1 MTEYTISDYLLD
13 VIKALGADEILG
25 VPGDYNLQFL
35 DHITHRDDMKW
46 VGNAN
51 ELNASYMADGYA
63 REKGFATFVTTF
75 GVGELSAINGLAG
88 SVAEHVPVLE
98 IVGAPT
104 NDVQNAGKL
113 VHHTFGDSN
122 FDRFIQA
129 HEALGIKTTVLDAKH
144 AIDQIDETLA
154 YIHTTKQPAYLV
166 LPSDL
171 VNALVNPALQ
181 GGIANRIAAK
191 QEQNVDQSVA
201 AISAALADSKSPV
214 IVVGHEVDRFSLGQA
229 VKDFSLKNNIPVVDL
244 GLGKGAVDESFAN
257 FVGTYNGTISD
268 EEINQFVSGADTV
281 LVLGAKLTD
290 SVTGG
295 FTQEFDDSQVINLFA
310 AAGSI
315 YGQSLPADYDFVA
328 TLQQLASTDLNLKL
342 ANVQAPAGDITALK
356 ATDKALTQAF
366 YDRAL
371 QEFITADKTLVAE
384 QGTSFFGLAS
394 QNLASG
400 AKFFGQ
406 PLWGSIGYAFPAT
419 IGAQLANPSRRA
431 VLSTGEGSLQLT
443 IQDFGLA
450 LKERLTPVLFIIEN
464 TGYTVERVIHGMDEP
479 YNDVPKYRY
488 NKIAEAFGGQAD
500 QYDFIEVST
509 EQELMDA
516 MQKADQESDKMVII
530 QANMAMKDAP
540 AQLIE
545 TGIRFEAQNH

>member
-13 VIKALGADEILG
+13 VIKTMGGDEILG

-35 DHITHRDDMKW
+35 DHITHRNDMKW

-75 GVGELSAINGLAG
+75 GVGELSAINGLSG
-88 SVAEHVPVLE
+88 SIAEHVPVLE

-104 NDVQNAGKL
+104 NGVQRAGKL
-113 VHHTFGDSN
+113 VHHTFGDSD
-122 FDRFIQA
+122 FDRFIKA
-129 HEALGIKTTVLDAKH
+129 HETLGIKTTVLDEDN
-144 AIDQIDETLA
+144 AIDQINETLT
-154 YIHTTKQPAYLV
+154 YIANEKKPAYLV

-171 VNALVNPALQ
+171 VNAPINPAL
-181 GGIANRIAAK
+181 K
-191 QEQNVDQSVA
+191 E
-201 AISAALADSKSPV
+201 AISALFTTTKQEAPASIVAIKQAAAKASHPV
-214 IVVGHEVDRFSLGQA
+214 IVVGHEIDRFNLGQA
-229 VKDFSLKNNIPVVDL
+229 VQDFSLKNNIPVVDL
-244 GLGKGAVDESFAN
+244 GFGKAAVDESFAN

-268 EEINQFVSGADTV
+268 ESINHFVADADV
-281 LVLGAKLTD
+281 VFVLGAKLTD

-295 FTQEFDDSQVINLFA
+295 FTQEFDESQTITLSTRRGTIF
-310 AAGSI
+310 
-315 YGQSLPADYDFVA
+315 GQSLPGDFDFVA
-328 TLQQLASTDLNLKL
+328 TIQGLATTDLNLSL
-342 ANVQAPAGDITALK
+342 PAVQKPAEPAALQ
-356 ATDKALTQAF
+356 ASDRPLTQAF

-371 QEFITADKTLVAE
+371 QDFITGNKTLIAE

-406 PLWGSIGYAFPAT
+406 PLWGSIGYAFPAA
-419 IGAQLANPSRRA
+419 IGAQLANPDRRA
-431 VLSTGEGSLQLT
+431 VLTTGEGSLQLT

-450 LKERLTPVLFIIEN
+450 LKERLNPVLFIIEN

-488 NKIAEAFGGQAD
+488 DLIAPAFGASDD

-509 EQELMDA
+509 EEELIAA
-516 MQKADQESDKMVII
+516 MKKADQETDKMVIV
-530 QANMAMKDAP
+530 QANMGMKDAP

>member
-13 VIKALGADEILG
+13 VIKTMGGDEILG

-35 DHITHRDDMKW
+35 DHITHRNDMKW

-75 GVGELSAINGLAG
+75 GVGELSAINGLSG
-88 SVAEHVPVLE
+88 SIAEHVPVLE

-104 NDVQNAGKL
+104 NGVQRAGKL

-122 FDRFIQA
+122 FDRFIKA
-129 HEALGIKTTVLDAKH
+129 HETLGIKTTVLDEDN
-144 AIDQIDETLA
+144 AIDQINETLT
-154 YIHTTKQPAYLV
+154 YIANEKKPAYLV

-171 VNALVNPALQ
+171 VNAPVNPAVKE
-181 GGIANRIAAK
+181 GISALFTTTKQEAPASIAAIK
-191 QEQNVDQSVA
+191 QATAKASH
-201 AISAALADSKSPV
+201 PV
-214 IVVGHEVDRFSLGQA
+214 IVVGHEIDRFNLGQA
-229 VKDFSLKNNIPVVDL
+229 VQDFSLNNNIPIVDL
-244 GLGKGAVDESFAN
+244 GLGKAAVDESFTN
-257 FVGTYNGTISD
+257 FVGTYNGTISN
-268 EEINQFVSGADTV
+268 ESINHFVADADV
-281 LVLGAKLTD
+281 VFVLGAKLTD

-295 FTQEFDDSQVINLFA
+295 FTQEFDESQTITLSTRRGTIF
-310 AAGSI
+310 
-315 YGQSLPADYDFVA
+315 GQSLPADFDFVA
-328 TLQQLASTDLNLKL
+328 TIQGLATTDLNLSL
-342 ANVQAPAGDITALK
+342 PAVQKPAEPAALQ
-356 ATDKALTQAF
+356 ASDQPLTQSF

-371 QEFITADKTLVAE
+371 QDFITGNKTLIAE

-406 PLWGSIGYAFPAT
+406 PLWGSIGYAFPAA
-419 IGAQLANPSRRA
+419 IGAQLANPDRRA
-431 VLSTGEGSLQLT
+431 VLTTGEGSLQLT

-450 LKERLTPVLFIIEN
+450 LKERLNPVLFIIEN

-488 NKIAEAFGGQAD
+488 DLIAPAFSASDD

-509 EQELMDA
+509 EAELIAA
-516 MQKADQESDKMVII
+516 MKKADQETDKMVIV
-530 QANMAMKDAP
+530 QANMGMKDAP

>member
-13 VIKALGADEILG
+13 VIKTMGGDEILG

-35 DHITHRDDMKW
+35 DHITHRNDMKW

-75 GVGELSAINGLAG
+75 GVGELSAINGLSG
-88 SVAEHVPVLE
+88 SIAEHVPVLE

-104 NDVQNAGKL
+104 NGVQRAGKL
-113 VHHTFGDSN
+113 VHHTFGDSD
-122 FDRFIQA
+122 FDRFIKA
-129 HEALGIKTTVLDAKH
+129 HETLGIKTTVLDEDN
-144 AIDQIDETLA
+144 AIDQINETLT
-154 YIHTTKQPAYLV
+154 YIANEKKPAYLV

-171 VNALVNPALQ
+171 VNAPVNPAVKE
-181 GGIANRIAAK
+181 GISALFTTTKQEAPASIAAIK
-191 QEQNVDQSVA
+191 QA
-201 AISAALADSKSPV
+201 AAKASHPV
-214 IVVGHEVDRFSLGQA
+214 IIVGHEIDRFTLGQA
-229 VKDFSLKNNIPVVDL
+229 VQDFSLKNNIPIVDL
-244 GLGKGAVDESFAN
+244 GLGKAAVDESFTN

-268 EEINQFVSGADTV
+268 ESINHFVADADV
-281 LVLGAKLTD
+281 VFVLGAKLTD

-295 FTQEFDDSQVINLFA
+295 FTQEFDESQTITLSTRRGTIF
-310 AAGSI
+310 
-315 YGQSLPADYDFVA
+315 GQSLPADFDFVA
-328 TLQQLASTDLNLKL
+328 TIQGLATTDLNLSL
-342 ANVQAPAGDITALK
+342 PAVQKPAEPAALQ
-356 ATDKALTQAF
+356 ASDQPLTQAF

-371 QEFITADKTLVAE
+371 QDFITGNKTLIAE

-406 PLWGSIGYAFPAT
+406 PLWGSIGYAFPAA
-419 IGAQLANPSRRA
+419 IGAQLANPDRRA
-431 VLSTGEGSLQLT
+431 ILTTGEGSLQLT

-450 LKERLTPVLFIIEN
+450 LKERLNPVLFIIEN

-488 NKIAEAFGGQAD
+488 DLIAPAFGASDD

-509 EQELMDA
+509 EEELIAA
-516 MQKADQESDKMVII
+516 MKKADQETDKMVIV
-530 QANMAMKDAP
+530 QANMGMKDAP

>member
-13 VIKALGADEILG
+13 VIKTMGGDEILG

-35 DHITHRDDMKW
+35 DHITHRNDMKW

-75 GVGELSAINGLAG
+75 GVGELSAINGLSG
-88 SVAEHVPVLE
+88 SIAEHVPVLE

-104 NDVQNAGKL
+104 NGVQRAGKL

-122 FDRFIQA
+122 FDRFIKA
-129 HEALGIKTTVLDAKH
+129 HETLGIKTTVLDEDH
-144 AIDQIDETLA
+144 AIDQINETLT
-154 YIHTTKQPAYLV
+154 YIANEKKPAYLV

-171 VNALVNPALQ
+171 VNAPVNPALKE
-181 GGIANRIAAK
+181 GISALFTTTKQEAPASIAAIK
-191 QEQNVDQSVA
+191 QA
-201 AISAALADSKSPV
+201 AAKASHPV
-214 IVVGHEVDRFSLGQA
+214 IVVGHEIDRFNLGQA
-229 VKDFSLKNNIPVVDL
+229 VQDFSLKNNIPVVDL
-244 GLGKGAVDESFAN
+244 GLGKAAVDESFAN

-268 EEINQFVSGADTV
+268 ESINHFVADADV
-281 LVLGAKLTD
+281 VFVLGAKLTD

-295 FTQEFDDSQVINLFA
+295 FTQEFDDSQTITLSTRRGTIF
-310 AAGSI
+310 
-315 YGQSLPADYDFVA
+315 GQSLPADFDFVA
-328 TLQQLASTDLNLKL
+328 TIQGLATTDLNLALPAVEKPAEPAAL
-342 ANVQAPAGDITALK
+342 QASDQP
-356 ATDKALTQAF
+356 LTQAF

-371 QEFITADKTLVAE
+371 QDFITGDKTLIAE

-406 PLWGSIGYAFPAT
+406 PLWGSIGYAFPAA
-419 IGAQLANPSRRA
+419 IGAQLANPDRRA
-431 VLSTGEGSLQLT
+431 VLTTGEGSLQLT

-450 LKERLTPVLFIIEN
+450 LKERLNPVLFIIEN
-464 TGYTVERVIHGMDEP
+464 TGYTVERVIHGMNEP

-488 NKIAEAFGGQAD
+488 DLIAPAFGASDD

-509 EQELMDA
+509 EEELIAA
-516 MQKADQESDKMVII
+516 MKKADQETDKMVIV
-530 QANMAMKDAP
+530 QANMGMKDAP

>member
-13 VIKALGADEILG
+13 VIKTMGGDEILG

-35 DHITHRDDMKW
+35 DHITHRNDMKW

-75 GVGELSAINGLAG
+75 GVGELSAINGLSG
-88 SVAEHVPVLE
+88 SIAEHVPVLE

-104 NDVQNAGKL
+104 NGVQNAGKL
-113 VHHTFGDSN
+113 VHHTFGDSD
-122 FDRFIQA
+122 FDRFIKA
-129 HEALGIKTTVLDAKH
+129 HETLGIKTTILDEGH
-144 AIDQIDETLA
+144 AIDQINETLT
-154 YIHTTKQPAYLV
+154 YIANEKKPAYLV
-166 LPSDL
+166 LPSGL
-171 VNALVNPALQ
+171 VNTPVNPALKA
-181 GGIANRIAAK
+181 GINDLFTTAEKSAPASIEAIKQAAAK
-191 QEQNVDQSVA
+191 ASH
-201 AISAALADSKSPV
+201 PV
-214 IVVGHEVDRFSLGQA
+214 IVVGHEVDRFNLGQA
-229 VKDFSLKNNIPVVDL
+229 IQDFSLKNNIPVVDL
-244 GLGKGAVDESFAN
+244 GLGKAAVDETFAN

-268 EEINQFVSGADTV
+268 EAINHFVADADV
-281 LVLGAKLTD
+281 VFVLGAKLTD

-295 FTQEFDDSQVINLFA
+295 FTQEFDDSQTITLSTRRGTIF
-310 AAGSI
+310 
-315 YGQSLPADYDFVA
+315 GQSLPADFDFVA
-328 TLQQLASTDLNLKL
+328 TIQGLATTDLNLDL
-342 ANVQAPAGDITALK
+342 PAVQKPAEP
-356 ATDKALTQAF
+356 ATLQASDQPLTQAF

-371 QEFITADKTLVAE
+371 QDFITGDKTLIVE

-406 PLWGSIGYAFPAT
+406 PLWGSIGYAFPAA
-419 IGAQLANPSRRA
+419 IGAQLANPDRRA
-431 VLSTGEGSLQLT
+431 VLTTGEGSLQLT

-450 LKERLTPVLFIIEN
+450 LKEHLNPVLFIIEN
-464 TGYTVERVIHGMDEP
+464 TGYTVERVIHGMNEP

-488 NKIAEAFGGQAD
+488 DLIAPAFGASAD

-509 EQELMDA
+509 EEELIAA
-516 MQKADQESDKMVII
+516 MKKADQETDKMVIV
-530 QANMAMKDAP
+530 QANMGMKDAP

>member
-13 VIKALGADEILG
+13 VIKTMGGDEILG

-35 DHITHRDDMKW
+35 DHITHRNDMKW

-75 GVGELSAINGLAG
+75 GVGELSAINGLSG
-88 SVAEHVPVLE
+88 SIAEHVPVLE

-104 NDVQNAGKL
+104 NGVQRAGKL
-113 VHHTFGDSN
+113 VHHTFGDSD
-122 FDRFIQA
+122 FDRFIKA
-129 HEALGIKTTVLDAKH
+129 HETLGIKTTVLDEDN
-144 AIDQIDETLA
+144 AIDQIDETLT
-154 YIHTTKQPAYLV
+154 YIANEKKPAYLV

-171 VNALVNPALQ
+171 VNVPVNPALKED
-181 GGIANRIAAK
+181 ISALFTTTK
-191 QEQNVDQSVA
+191 QEAPASIVA
-201 AISAALADSKSPV
+201 IKQAATKASHPV
-214 IVVGHEVDRFSLGQA
+214 IVVGHEIDRFNLGQA
-229 VKDFSLKNNIPVVDL
+229 VQDFSLKNNIPVVDL
-244 GLGKGAVDESFAN
+244 GLGKAAVDETFAN

-268 EEINQFVSGADTV
+268 ESINHFVADADV
-281 LVLGAKLTD
+281 VFVLGAKLTD

-295 FTQEFDDSQVINLFA
+295 FTQEFDDSQTITLSTRRGTIF
-310 AAGSI
+310 
-315 YGQSLPADYDFVA
+315 GQSLPADFDFVA
-328 TLQQLASTDLNLKL
+328 TIQGLTTTDLNLSL
-342 ANVQAPAGDITALK
+342 PAVQKPAEPAALQ
-356 ATDKALTQAF
+356 ASDQPLTQAF

-371 QEFITADKTLVAE
+371 QDFITGNKTLIAE

-406 PLWGSIGYAFPAT
+406 PLWGSIGYAFPAA
-419 IGAQLANPSRRA
+419 IGAQLANPDRRA
-431 VLSTGEGSLQLT
+431 VLTTGEGSLQLT

-450 LKERLTPVLFIIEN
+450 LKERLNPVLFIIEN
-464 TGYTVERVIHGMDEP
+464 TGYTVERVIHGMNEP

-488 NKIAEAFGGQAD
+488 DLIAPAFGASDD

-509 EQELMDA
+509 EEELIAA
-516 MQKADQESDKMVII
+516 MKKADQETDKMVIV
-530 QANMAMKDAP
+530 QANMGMKDAP